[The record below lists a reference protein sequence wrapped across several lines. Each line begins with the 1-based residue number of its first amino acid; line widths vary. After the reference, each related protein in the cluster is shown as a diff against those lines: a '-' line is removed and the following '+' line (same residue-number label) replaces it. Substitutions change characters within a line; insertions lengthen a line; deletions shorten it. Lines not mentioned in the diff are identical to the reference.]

1 MYHRTFI
8 FLYVFSFYLT
18 LIFYTLFFP
27 VPFREPII
35 VQDVWKLN
43 TFDEVF
49 AAVKAYCKDHVASN
63 SYDLFFSDLTPVSF
77 ENESV
82 TIGVRSDFV
91 RGVLESRF
99 MDMLIEAFRSLL
111 GFEVKISLEV
121 ISNEE
126 PETAQLS
133 GGSYDYTFDNFIV
146 GQNNKFAHAAA
157 LSVASNPS
165 HSWNPLFIW
174 GPSGLGKTHLLYA
187 IQYEIEKE
195 HPNFII
201 AYVDGDKFTNE
212 IISAIQE
219 KRMTEFHDKYRTVD
233 VLLVDDVQ
241 FIGGKE
247 STQEEFFHTF
257 NTLYNAGKQI
267 VLASDRPPREIKSLD
282 ERLRTRFEWGLTADI
297 QAPDFETRV
306 AIIRR
311 KASLLNLEIPN
322 EVAEYIANNLKNNI
336 RQLEGAVKKLNAYY
350 LLEGIQ
356 PVIGAAQ
363 NAIKD
368 ILSETQ
374 PLPVTIEKII
384 SEVARTYN
392 ISSADIRSRKRSQNI
407 STARMVA
414 MHCVREITGLS
425 MEEIGKQFGDR
436 DHSTVVYACN
446 TIQSR
451 LETDTSLRERTEDII
466 KNVRA

>member
-1 MYHRTFI
+1 MNSFDTI
-8 FLYVFSFYLT
+8 F
-18 LIFYTLFFP
+18 
-27 VPFREPII
+27 E
-35 VQDVWKLN
+35 
-43 TFDEVF
+43 
-49 AAVKAYCKDHVASN
+49 AVKAYCKERVASTTF
-63 SYDLFFSDLTPVSF
+63 DIFFSDLQPLSF
-77 ENESV
+77 DNG
-82 TIGVRSDFV
+82 TATLGVRSQFIK
-91 RGVLESRF
+91 GVLEDRYSA
-99 MDMLIEAFRSLL
+99 MLREAFSSLL
-111 GFEVKISLEV
+111 GFDTVVSFSVLE
-121 ISNEE
+121 EKPAE
-126 PETAQLS
+126 PEGLS
-133 GGSYDYTFDNFIV
+133 GGSYDYTFENFIV

-157 LSVASNPS
+157 LSVAANPS
-165 HSWNPLFIW
+165 HSWNPLFIY
-174 GPSGLGKTHLLYA
+174 GASGLGKTHLLFA
-187 IQYEIEKE
+187 IQYEIANN
-195 HPNFII
+195 HPDYRIS
-201 AYVDGDKFTNE
+201 YVDGDRFTNE
-212 IISAIQE
+212 IIMAIQE

-267 VLASDRPPREIKSLD
+267 VLASDRPPREIRSLD
-282 ERLRTRFEWGLTADI
+282 DRLRTRFEWGLTADM
-297 QAPDFETRV
+297 QPPDFETRV

-311 KASLLNLEIPN
+311 KAALLNFDIPYD
-322 EVAEYIANNLKNNI
+322 VSDFIANQLKNNI

-392 ISSADIRSRKRSQNI
+392 VSPDDIRSRKRNANI

-414 MHCVREITGLS
+414 MYCVREIAGIS
-425 MEEIGKQFGDR
+425 MEEIGNRFGGR
-436 DHSTVVYACN
+436 DHSTVVYATN
-446 TIQSR
+446 TIEKR
-451 LETDTSLRERTEDII
+451 LRTDTQTREMIEDII
-466 KNVRA
+466 KNVRN

>member
-1 MYHRTFI
+1 MDSYVEI
-8 FLYVFSFYLT
+8 FS
-18 LIFYTLFFP
+18 
-27 VPFREPII
+27 
-35 VQDVWKLN
+35 
-43 TFDEVF
+43 
-49 AAVKAYCKDHVASN
+49 AVKNYCKERVAPAT
-63 SYDLFFSDLTPVSF
+63 YDLFFADLSPVTF
-77 ENESV
+77 ENGGAV
-82 TIGVRSDFV
+82 VGVRSDFV
-91 RGVLESRF
+91 RGVLVDRY
-99 MDMLIEAFRSLL
+99 MDMLREGFQTLF
-111 GFEVKISLEV
+111 GFEVEITLQVAED
-121 ISNEE
+121 E
-126 PETAQLS
+126 PPPPQLS

-157 LSVASNPS
+157 LSVAANPS
-165 HSWNPLFIW
+165 HSWNPLFIY
-174 GPSGLGKTHLLYA
+174 GASGLGKTHLLYA
-187 IQYEIEKE
+187 IQYEIAKN
-195 HPNFII
+195 HPDYKLF
-201 AYVDGDKFTNE
+201 YVDGDRFTNE

-219 KRMTEFHDKYRTVD
+219 KKMNEFHDKYRTVD

-282 ERLRTRFEWGLTADI
+282 DRLRTRFEWGLTADM
-297 QAPDFETRV
+297 QPPDFETRV

-311 KASLLNLEIPN
+311 KASLLNLEIPD
-322 EVAEYIANNLKNNI
+322 EVAEFIANNLKNNI

-368 ILSETQ
+368 ILNETQ
-374 PLPVTIEKII
+374 PLPVTIEKIT

-392 ISSADIRSRKRSQNI
+392 VSPDDIRSRKRSANI

-414 MHCVREITGLS
+414 MYCVRDITGIS
-425 MEEIGKQFGDR
+425 MEEIGSQFGGR

-446 TIQSR
+446 TIQNR
-451 LETDTSLRERTEDII
+451 LQGDTSLREHVEDII
-466 KNVRA
+466 KNVRS